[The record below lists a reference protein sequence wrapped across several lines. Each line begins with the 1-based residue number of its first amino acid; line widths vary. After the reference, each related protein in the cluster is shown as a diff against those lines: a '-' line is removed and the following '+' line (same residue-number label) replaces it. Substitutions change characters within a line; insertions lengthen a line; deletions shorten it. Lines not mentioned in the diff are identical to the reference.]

1 MATASVIYASGTVT
15 PEDGAAH
22 FTGLPLGKTYFV
34 FELDDSGKPVPDVAS
49 RIVSGAPYTVL
60 GGGAAVTLTSEQP
73 EGSAEITNR
82 INYAELPETGG
93 SGPGL
98 LYAAGAFLTLSGA
111 ALLLLRNRRRVYG
124 SNKTGGEAQ

>member
-1 MATASVIYASGTVT
+1 M
-15 PEDGAAH
+15 PDG
-22 FTGLPLGKTYFV
+22 
-34 FELDDSGKPVPDVAS
+34 AS

-60 GGGAAVTLTSEQP
+60 VGGAAVTLTSEQP

-98 LYAAGAFLTLSGA
+98 LYAAGAFLTLGFLI
-111 ALLLLRNRRRVYG
+111 ALMNKIRNSMAERA
-124 SNKTGGEAQ
+124 KKEETK